1 MDVESN
7 QSDHQLRAI
16 ARARARLLCRLR
28 RRFSL
33 IGDRFGVRE
42 DRIQIG
48 AMELDFTRVA
58 DPEAVLDAICLEET
72 RRSRGIRADASPGV
86 RGRRSV
92 GTDRNERPL
101 RMPYWAAVWE
111 SAAALGELLQ
121 QNLGSTQAGLKGQS
135 VLDLGCGM
143 GLAGMVA
150 LSMGARVMMA
160 DYETD
165 ALLLAQVNGLAWP
178 GRARVRRIDW
188 NQDRL
193 DESFDLIIGS
203 DVLYERAQWEGFERF
218 VRTHVR
224 QGGCVWIGEPGR
236 PGAATFPDFAR
247 ERGWRIEQTTH
258 KLPIREV
265 PFNVFRLT
273 PSPGMIAAIK

>member
-1 MDVESN
+1 M
-7 QSDHQLRAI
+7 
-16 ARARARLLCRLR
+16 
-28 RRFSL
+28 
-33 IGDRFGVRE
+33 RE
-42 DRIQIG
+42 DRIRIG
-48 AMELDFTRVA
+48 AIELDFTRVA

-72 RRSRGIRADASPGV
+72 RRSRGIRADESPG
-86 RGRRSV
+86 GNDQKSD
-92 GTDRNERPL
+92 GADRNERPL

-121 QNLGSTQAGLKGQS
+121 QNLGSNEGALRDQS

-150 LSMGARVMMA
+150 LSMGAKVMMA

-165 ALLLAQVNGLAWP
+165 ALLLARVNGLAWP
-178 GRARVRRIDW
+178 GRVRVRRVDW
-188 NQDRL
+188 NEDRL
-193 DESFDLIIGS
+193 EESFDLIIGS

-218 VRTHVR
+218 VRTHIR

-236 PGAATFPDFAR
+236 PGAVAFPDFAR
-247 ERGWRIEQTTH
+247 QRGWRIEQTTH
-258 KLPIREV
+258 KLPIRDA

-273 PSPGMIAAIK
+273 PSPGMIAAIE